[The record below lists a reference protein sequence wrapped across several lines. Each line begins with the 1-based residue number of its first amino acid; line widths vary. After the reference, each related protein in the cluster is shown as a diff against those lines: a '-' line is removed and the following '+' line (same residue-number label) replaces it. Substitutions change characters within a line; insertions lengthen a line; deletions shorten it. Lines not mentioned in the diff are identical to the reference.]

1 MIDRRTKFYLPQ
13 TMMNKF
19 CTNSS
24 NHETVVKSG
33 GLNRKCCVDL
43 AYNKVTHTRSHTS
56 LEKGTPSPQE
66 AVVSS
71 IRLF

>member
-1 MIDRRTKFYLPQ
+1 MMDKLSFICLQ
-13 TMMNKF
+13 TIMNKF
-19 CTNSS
+19 CNNSS
-24 NHETVVKSG
+24 NHETVVKSDG
-33 GLNRKCCVDL
+33 VNRKCCVDL

-71 IRLF
+71 MF